1 MCGFRTPELPREQI
15 LLWGRRLDDAVP
27 MDHAVRHV
35 YLLLRANAFQQTFTE
50 WERCYVL
57 TEGQPPYHP
66 RDLASLYIYGMM
78 NRIRSSRQLEAACY
92 NRIDVIWLM
101 SGQHPDHA
109 TIAGFVRAHGLRL
122 RQLHKDVLKV
132 AIAAGLVRLQH
143 VAYDSTKI
151 AADAGKSSLCK
162 ETEITAQLAQLDER
176 LAELER
182 EWQENE
188 QCETGLLGDEVPW
201 TPGRSD
207 SVPQRLAKMQRMQ
220 ERLQRALRA
229 IERRRETSEHPK
241 LPQARASVIDP
252 DSRFMPSK
260 EGGRRLNYSAQLGVD
275 TTNGV
280 IVAAD
285 VNDQVE
291 DGGQLVPML
300 ERTRS
305 NCGRL
310 PDEASADSSYNIGPD
325 LATLEQIGVQGYLP
339 ENNEP
344 SGGERAMLQ
353 VADSKFSAALNAVR
367 AGRELSEADW
377 AVLPRDG
384 KGRITKDAFV
394 YDRERNEYRCPMGQ
408 RLTPWRIDQDRK
420 NWGERLRQQYKCGMC
435 KSCPRHS
442 DCCINPVRGRT
453 IGRDQYEECRER
465 LQARMASP
473 EGQSRYR
480 LRRQTVE
487 PRIGFIKHVCG
498 VRRFL
503 CRGAEAVRTEWV
515 SVCTAVNLGIL
526 LRNWRQVRAV
536 L

>member
-1 MCGFRTPELPREQI
+1 MSGFRTPELPREQI
-15 LLWGRRLDDAVP
+15 LLWGQRLDDAVP
-27 MDHAVRHV
+27 LDHAVRHV
-35 YLLLRANAFQQTFTE
+35 DLLLHASAFRETFSE
-50 WERCYVL
+50 WERCYAL

-66 RDLASLYIYGMM
+66 CDLAGLYIYGMM

-109 TIAGFVRAHGLRL
+109 TIAGFVRAHGPRL

-151 AADAGKSSLCK
+151 AADAGKSSLRK
-162 ETEITAQLAQLDER
+162 EEEITAQLTQLDRR
-176 LAELER
+176 LAALEQ
-182 EWQENE
+182 EWEENE
-188 QCETGLLGDEVPW
+188 QLETGLLGEEVPW
-201 TPGRSD
+201 TSGRSN
-207 SVPQRLAKMQRMQ
+207 SMPQRLAKMKRMQ
-220 ERLQRALRA
+220 EQLQRALRN

-241 LPQARASVIDP
+241 APQAMASVSDP

-275 TTNGV
+275 TTSGV

-300 ERTRS
+300 EQTRS
-305 NCGRL
+305 NCSRL

-325 LATLEQIGVQGYLP
+325 LAKLEQIGVQGYLP
-339 ENNEP
+339 QSHEP
-344 SGGERAMLQ
+344 SDGELAAVQ
-353 VADSKFSAALNAVR
+353 VADTKMSAALKAVR
-367 AGRELSEADW
+367 EGRKLTDADW
-377 AVLPRDG
+377 GALPRDG

-394 YDRERNEYRCPMGQ
+394 YDRERNVFRCPMGQ
-408 RLTPWRIDQDRK
+408 ILSPWRIDQDRK
-420 NWGERLRQQYKCGMC
+420 NWGERLRQQYKCGAC
-435 KSCPRHS
+435 KSCLRNK

-453 IGRDQYEECRER
+453 IGRDQFEECRER
-465 LQARMASP
+465 LQARMATP
-473 EGQSRYR
+473 EGQACYR
-480 LRRQTVE
+480 LRGQTVE
-487 PRIGFIKHVCG
+487 PRFGFIKHVWG

-503 CRGAEAVRTEWV
+503 RRGAEAVRTEWLG
-515 SVCTAVNLGIL
+515 VCTAVNLSVL
-526 LRNWRQVRAV
+526 LRNWRQVHAA